1 MIPALVGEGGDMP
14 KGSTDPVALEKMSTD
29 AWKKLNSK
37 KIFFG
42 HQSVGFNI
50 LDGVEQLKKE
60 RVIPQDFTV
69 VKTGDASSL
78 TGPMLAHAPVGEN
91 GDPASKLRSF
101 TEHLDK
107 GFGAR
112 VDIAFF
118 KFCYVDITAYSD
130 VDRFFRE
137 YKEGID
143 ALKKKYPRVRFV
155 HVTVPLT
162 VTKMSLRSL
171 AKSVLGKEDN
181 NIKRNKFNDL
191 LRREYAGRDPIFD
204 LAKIESTL
212 PDGSRSSFTKGG
224 ETYYSLAPA
233 YSDDGGHL
241 NDQGKRAAARELM
254 LLLIGPAQ
262 D

>member
-1 MIPALVGEGGDMP
+1 MP
-14 KGSTDPVALEKMSTD
+14 NGKSGPDALEKVSAD

-50 LDGVEQLKKE
+50 LDGLEQLKREKT
-60 RVIPQDFTV
+60 VPQDFV
-69 VKTGDASSL
+69 VIKTGDASAV

-91 GDPASKLRSF
+91 GDPASKLRAF
-101 TEHLDK
+101 TEYLDK
-107 GFGAR
+107 GLGAR

-118 KFCYVDITAYSD
+118 KFCYVDITASSD
-130 VDRFFRE
+130 VDRIFRE
-137 YKEGID
+137 YKDGLD

-155 HVTVPLT
+155 HVTAPLT
-162 VTKMSLRSL
+162 VTKTTLRSL
-171 AKSVLGKEDN
+171 VKSVLGKEDN
-181 NIKRNKFNDL
+181 NVRRNRFNEL
-191 LRREYAGRDPIFD
+191 LRREYGGKDPIFD

-241 NDQGKRAAARELM
+241 NDQGKRAAARELA
-254 LLLIGPAQ
+254 LLLAEIAQ
-262 D
+262 K